1 MMMGRLAGDSIAR
14 QQRRTWK
21 ERVRQAREDKAAW
34 GSLPA
39 APLAVLGAARRQMA
53 LLWWLCGDTGP
64 SATVGARGMP
74 PLTPDMRVL
83 IRKGYLKLARH
94 GSYMPAN
101 PLRRDNVLTITPA
114 GQQALAAAHV
124 TEAEKNYIIAA
135 RKNGML
141 R

>member
-1 MMMGRLAGDSIAR
+1 MGRLAGDSIAR
-14 QQRRTWK
+14 QQKRTWK
-21 ERVRQAREDKAAW
+21 ERVRQAREDKAYW
-34 GSLPA
+34 GGLPP
-39 APLAVLGAARRQMA
+39 APLAVLGASRRQMA
-53 LLWWLCGDTGP
+53 LLWWLCGDTR
-64 SATVGARGMP
+64 SATLGARGMP

-83 IRKGYLKLARH
+83 IGKGYLRLARH

-124 TEAEKNYIIAA
+124 TEAEKTYIIAA
-135 RKNGML
+135 RRNGML